1 MLKKNETANQPTIYL
16 MYGFLGF
23 GKTTLAKK
31 LEKELPAMRLTHD
44 EIMLQRYGRNP
55 DNFEERYKKV
65 DKFIRNEA
73 KKAIK
78 QGKNVILDYGFWTRE
93 QRDIYYKWGKK
104 LTPNV
109 IFYVI
114 LCDMEI
120 AKKRVLTR
128 TKNNSAELLI
138 DENCFNELLKRYE
151 PISENEGYPIIYQ
164 KG

>member
-73 KKAIK
+73 KKSHKA
-78 QGKNVILDYGFWTRE
+78 R
-93 QRDIYYKWGKK
+93 
-104 LTPNV
+104 
-109 IFYVI
+109 
-114 LCDMEI
+114 
-120 AKKRVLTR
+120 
-128 TKNNSAELLI
+128 
-138 DENCFNELLKRYE
+138 
-151 PISENEGYPIIYQ
+151 
-164 KG
+164 